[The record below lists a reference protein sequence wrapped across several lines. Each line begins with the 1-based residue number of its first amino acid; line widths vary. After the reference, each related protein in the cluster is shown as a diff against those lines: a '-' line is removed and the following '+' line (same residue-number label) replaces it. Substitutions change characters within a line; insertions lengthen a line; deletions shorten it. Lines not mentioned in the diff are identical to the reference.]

1 MLRPLAIPPGLIIT
15 GFLGGWLFGVILF
28 ISYRIRNLRKRL
40 MFFGRATFST
50 PVTPLSSF
58 SLPMVGAFFG
68 VALVVSAANPKTHPK
83 H

>member
-1 MLRPLAIPPGLIIT
+1 
-15 GFLGGWLFGVILF
+15 
-28 ISYRIRNLRKRL
+28 
-40 MFFGRATFST
+40 MFFAPMATLGPIVTLIGRATFST
-50 PVTPLSSF
+50 PATPLSSF